1 MVLILPKPQNYFILE
16 CNGHYLV
23 LRYLNLRL
31 FYNCPI
37 VLKTFQMI
45 YLQIFLPISF
55 TNLSLNNYFELC
67 LIHPLYNLKFIFAH
81 YFQYELFIFCFQRI
95 SII

>member
-37 VLKTFQMI
+37 ILKTFQMI
-45 YLQIFLPISF
+45 YLQIFLRISF

-67 LIHPLYNLKFIFAH
+67 LINPFCNLKFIFTH
-81 YFQYELFIFCFQRI
+81 YFKYELFIFCFQRI